1 MKSNRM
7 GWEMGAF
14 LAPPLRCGSQETA
27 PQQGEMMNKTG
38 KTSLRAMNKTELIEF
53 CWTLV
58 QHYNVAVNRGDEL
71 QTHIDYLEKL
81 IIGMR
86 NHPTNTGETK

>member
-1 MKSNRM
+1 
-7 GWEMGAF
+7 
-14 LAPPLRCGSQETA
+14 
-27 PQQGEMMNKTG
+27 MNKTG
-38 KTSLRAMNKTELIEF
+38 KTSLHAMSKTELTEF
-53 CWTLV
+53 CWNLV

-71 QTHIDYLEKL
+71 QTQVDYLEKL